1 MGEKKSKSMQTPN
14 SKVVEGGGG
23 QEREA
28 AISLPRFNGSSSR
41 QDTSVSVEDTF
52 AVKQLRL
59 N

>member
-1 MGEKKSKSMQTPN
+1 MGEKKSKGMQTPN
-14 SKVVEGGGG
+14 SKVEGGG

-28 AISLPRFNGSSSR
+28 AISLPRFTGGSSSR

-52 AVKQLRL
+52 PVKQLRL

>member
-1 MGEKKSKSMQTPN
+1 MGEKKSKVVHTP
-14 SKVVEGGGG
+14 SKVEGEG

-28 AISLPRFNGSSSR
+28 AISLPRFNGGSSR

-52 AVKQLRL
+52 AVKKLRL